1 MAETI
6 IPPPGKGVRYLTMY
20 DQKPDCELFVNDP
33 LYDIADLAKN
43 GKRVVDIGCGYGK
56 NKKRV
61 EDAGGIWVGV
71 EPFEGGAH
79 TVVGSAENLPFE
91 DESFDIALMTSV
103 MEHVQ
108 DVGASFKEI
117 SRVLKKGGLFV
128 GYSAF
133 MECFHEIS
141 YNHLS
146 FKGIEYYCNIN
157 GMKLEKISG
166 GRRFGID
173 YHMMVL
179 FNPIPIK
186 RLRGFIA
193 WNIRTHLKLKSKLMY
208 LVYRFKNKM
217 SAKDASEKA
226 DLFFKL
232 ECLRQSNGFNHIIR
246 KL

>member
-20 DQKPDCELFVNDP
+20 DQKPDCEMFVNDS
-33 LYDIADLAKN
+33 LFDIADLAKN

-61 EDAGGIWVGV
+61 EDAGGIWIGV

-79 TVVGSAENLPFE
+79 TVVGSAENLPFDNE
-91 DESFDIALMTSV
+91 TFDIALMTSV

-108 DVGASFKEI
+108 DVGASYKEI
-117 SRVLKKGGLFV
+117 SRVLKKGGVFV

-146 FKGIEYYCNIN
+146 FKGIEYYCDIN

-173 YHMMVL
+173 YHLMVL
-179 FNPIPIK
+179 LNPIPIK

-217 SAKDASEKA
+217 SVKDASEKS